1 MIFSNV
7 LNLTEEYIYSFYK
20 EKSPAVN
27 IYHDIVH
34 TKEVV
39 EITGKIGKEIGI
51 NDIDLEILLIAA
63 WFHDTGHILQFM
75 GHEEISCDFAKEFL
89 EKNDYPAERINRVLK
104 CIIATKIDIEPETLI
119 EEIICDAD
127 LNHLGTEKYFSK
139 SELLRAEVENRTGN
153 KFSDYDWIKS
163 SIDFFIKH
171 KFYTRYAKD
180 NFDEQKQDNLLKLQK
195 RLRKAVNKVE
205 EEKIKVEKLEL
216 EKEKLANKKETIG
229 KPERSVETMW
239 RNTMRTHVSFSS
251 MADNKAQVMISVNTL
266 LLTAIVAF
274 LIKNLSIYPQLIIPT
289 AILTI
294 VSLFSLVY
302 SVLVTRP
309 NITSGTFTNEDVL
322 NKKVNLLFFGNF
334 YKMNLENFSWGMNEL
349 MNDKD
354 YLSDSM
360 IRDYYFLGQVLGK
373 KYAQLRISYNIF
385 MFGLILSIIAFV
397 IALTVYPITGDLV
410 PIY

>member
-7 LNLTEEYIYSFYK
+7 LNLTEEYIYLLYN
-20 EKSPAVN
+20 EKSPTFN

-39 EITGKIGKEIGI
+39 EIAGKIGKEIGI
-51 NDIDLEILLIAA
+51 NDLDLEILLIAA
-63 WFHDTGHILQFM
+63 WFHDTGHFETFLD
-75 GHEEISCDFAKEFL
+75 HEEISSKYAEEFL
-89 EKNDYPAERINRVLK
+89 VKNNYPNERIERVLK
-104 CIIATKIDIEPETLI
+104 CIIATKVEVKPQNLI

-127 LNHLGTEKYFSK
+127 LSHLGTDKYFCK
-139 SELLRAEVENRTGN
+139 SELLRTEIENRYAK
-153 KFSDYDWIKS
+153 KFTDYEWIKS

-171 KFYTRYAKD
+171 KFYTKYAKD
-180 NFDEQKQDNLLKLQK
+180 NFEGQKQENLLKLQK
-195 RLRKAVNKVE
+195 RLRKAVNKIE
-205 EEKIKVEKLEL
+205 EEKIKVEKLEF
-216 EKEKLANKKETIG
+216 EKEKFATKKETSG

-239 RNTMRTHVSFSS
+239 RNTMRTHVSFSA

-289 AILTI
+289 SMLTL
-294 VSLFSLVY
+294 VSLVSLIY

-309 NITSGTFTNEDVL
+309 NITSGTFTNEDVI

-373 KYAQLRISYNIF
+373 KYAHLRISYNIF
-385 MFGLILSIIAFV
+385 MFGLILAVIAFV

-410 PIY
+410 PIS